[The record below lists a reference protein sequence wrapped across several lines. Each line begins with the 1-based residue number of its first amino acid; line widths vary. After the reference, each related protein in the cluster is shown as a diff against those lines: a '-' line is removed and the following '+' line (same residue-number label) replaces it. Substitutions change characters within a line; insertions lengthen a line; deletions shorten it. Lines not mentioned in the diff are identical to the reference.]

1 MLPGHN
7 KNYVFLIFIELMT
20 INSPVP
26 LLFNF
31 FFFSQI
37 CMERGPYFSIVVIGI
52 DIG

>member
-31 FFFSQI
+31 
-37 CMERGPYFSIVVIGI
+37 YFSLRSVWKEVLILVLWL
-52 DIG
+52 